1 MPAQH
6 GFLFKYGNKRQWNTV
21 FPNRPTILIHAV
33 QFIISA
39 VAQHL
44 AYGNVHEA
52 DFFFFGEFFFWQHAQ
67 FSDSDDE

>member
-6 GFLFKYGNKRQWNTV
+6 GFLFKYGNKGQRNTV
-21 FPNRPTILIHAV
+21 FPDGPTVLIHAV

-39 VAQHL
+39 VAQYL

-52 DFFFFGEFFFWQHAQ
+52 DLFFFGEFFFGQHA
-67 FSDSDDE
+67 